1 MSQNDVLLRRI
12 ITTTDDIPSA
22 TLGLKILINRL
33 RIQARSNP
41 DAIAAGIVELRD
53 HMQRN
58 PDARSVFAAL

>member
-1 MSQNDVLLRRI
+1 MSQNDALLRRI

-41 DAIAAGIVELRD
+41 DTLATGIVELRD
-53 HMQRN
+53 HLQRN
-58 PDARSVFAAL
+58 PDSRSVLVAL